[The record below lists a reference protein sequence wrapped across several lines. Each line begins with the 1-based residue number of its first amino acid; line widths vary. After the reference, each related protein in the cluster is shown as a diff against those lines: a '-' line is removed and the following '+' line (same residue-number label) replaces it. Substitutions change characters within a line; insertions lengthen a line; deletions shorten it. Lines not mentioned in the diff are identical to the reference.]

1 MIKSSEFGVNNTDP
15 EIGKHINTDPEK
27 AKHVEICLMF
37 IVYVYCLWYYVYLK
51 YIFHNIKTLKIIIF
65 PCILHFKK

>member
-1 MIKSSEFGVNNTDP
+1 MKQAGTCIVLKDTYGEKMIKSSEFDMNNTDP

-37 IVYVYCLWYYVYLK
+37 IVYVYCL
-51 YIFHNIKTLKIIIF
+51 
-65 PCILHFKK
+65 

>member
-1 MIKSSEFGVNNTDP
+1 MIKSSEFDINNTDP

-37 IVYVYCLWYYVYLK
+37 IVYVYCL
-51 YIFHNIKTLKIIIF
+51 
-65 PCILHFKK
+65 

>member
-1 MIKSSEFGVNNTDP
+1 MIKSSEFDIKNTDP

-37 IVYVYCLWYYVYLK
+37 IVYVYCL
-51 YIFHNIKTLKIIIF
+51 
-65 PCILHFKK
+65 